1 LWGRGISEQVQTSP
15 ELPRVSKRSRLLLIA
30 TTGVLLLSCLACA
43 GAGALWFATPNYLSA
58 TLSGVSRFELGNE
71 QCINPTGR
79 VVNGTSFYITRQFV
93 SAEPMGNVTM
103 YYLRNGWDA
112 LTLYVEK
119 AGLIRR
125 DDPKRQ
131 DVFIGTAII
140 YSGIS
145 VFRNQDASSRIEM
158 RSTMVFCPL

>member
-1 LWGRGISEQVQTSP
+1 M
-15 ELPRVSKRSRLLLIA
+15 
-30 TTGVLLLSCLACA
+30 
-43 GAGALWFATPNYLSA
+43 WFATPNYLNA

-79 VVNGTSFYITRQFV
+79 VVKGTAFYITRQFV
-93 SAEPMGNVTM
+93 SAEPMGNITM

-131 DVFIGTAII
+131 DVFVGTAII

>member
-1 LWGRGISEQVQTSP
+1 MFLGC
-15 ELPRVSKRSRLLLIA
+15 LIC
-30 TTGVLLLSCLACA
+30 G
-43 GAGALWFATPNYLSA
+43 GAGAVWFATPNYTGA
-58 TLSGVSRFELGNE
+58 MLSGVSRFELGNE

-79 VVNGTSFYITRQFV
+79 VVNGTAFYITRQFA
-93 SAEPMGNVTM
+93 SAEPMNNITM
-103 YYLRNGWDA
+103 YYLAHGWDA
-112 LTLYVEK
+112 LTLYVEN

-145 VFRNQDASSRIEM
+145 LFRNADASSRIEM